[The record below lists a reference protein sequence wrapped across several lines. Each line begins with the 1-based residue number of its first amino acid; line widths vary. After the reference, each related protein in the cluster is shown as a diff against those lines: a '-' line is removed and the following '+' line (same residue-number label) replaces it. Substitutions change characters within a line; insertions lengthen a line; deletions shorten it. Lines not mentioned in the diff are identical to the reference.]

1 MLLQSH
7 VYQRKMDFYHSNRH
21 YVLYSHCD
29 FACSKRKLILFPG
42 ERKGRNSAQEWLG
55 NQCLQCYSIWWR
67 FIIISFEK
75 YFLFK
80 NNQYHMSFR
89 WLKQWIFPDSSCLCS
104 GNELRYLCQYSL
116 MQNQEKQR
124 ILQRN
129 IRIPTM
135 PLEASNGEFLDQRKF
150 LKIRCDFKFVSM
162 ISGKYTH
169 FIYLTMR
176 KFFNLIMKYFVK
188 HIVFFRL

>member
-1 MLLQSH
+1 
-7 VYQRKMDFYHSNRH
+7 MDFHNSNRH
-21 YVLYSHCD
+21 YVLYSHCN
-29 FACSKRKLILFPG
+29 FAYPKRMLILFPG
-42 ERKGRNSAQEWLG
+42 ERKGRHSAQERHG
-55 NQCLQCYSIWWR
+55 NKCLVR
-67 FIIISFEK
+67 DTRKNIIILFEK
-75 YFLFK
+75 YCLFIS
-80 NNQYHMSFR
+80 NQYHMSFR
-89 WLKQWIFPDSSCLCS
+89 WLKQWIFPDLSWLCS

-116 MQNQEKQR
+116 MQNREKQR

-135 PLEASNGEFLDQRKF
+135 PLEASNGEFLDRRKF
-150 LKIRCDFKFVSM
+150 LRIRCDFKFVSM

-176 KFFNLIMKYFVK
+176 KFFHLIIKYFVK